1 MEGGGGQVIALCR
14 SRHGFR
20 GVEQA
25 DGAIEQRVGVGRGG

>member
-1 MEGGGGQVIALCR
+1 MVGEEGQVIAPYR
-14 SRHGFR
+14 SRYGLR